1 MKSNMEQYWSG
12 IQTPQ
17 KDDLIQQYWTRI
29 QHLEGK
35 VTEMNAEIQAKG
47 LRAVIDRLNGEQT
60 TASVAE

>member
-35 VTEMNAEIQAKG
+35 VTEMNAEICTLKAMMKNM
-47 LRAVIDRLNGEQT
+47 DNGK
-60 TASVAE
+60 